1 MDVKEEI
8 RATLARLQEM
18 LDALQSGKFHIGAP
32 SEGRTEAK
40 IADLRRQISQYRS
53 ILDKQHA

>member
-18 LDALQSGKFHIGAP
+18 LDALQSGKFHIGARP
-32 SEGRTEAK
+32 RGA
-40 IADLRRQISQYRS
+40 Q
-53 ILDKQHA
+53 KQR